1 MTSRIA
7 IWAAVAAFSLTGCQ
21 SEATSQAGS
30 TSAVPAKAAAALCP
44 SNPKI
49 GRRGTVSGQIEVLER
64 GGTMTFISVAG
75 CPVRIFAEG
84 QAAASCRRGGW
95 ATARGRIEEYDLFP
109 TMETFFIGVT
119 SVQCS

>member
-7 IWAAVAAFSLTGCQ
+7 QYAALAALLLTGCQ
-21 SEATSQAGS
+21 SDGPAQGNGAAAG
-30 TSAVPAKAAAALCP
+30 PAKAAASACP

-49 GRRGTVSGQIEVLER
+49 GRQGTVSGRIEVLER
-64 GGTMTFISVAG
+64 GATMTFISVAG

-84 QAAASCRRGGW
+84 QAAASCRKGGV

-109 TMETFFIGVT
+109 TMETLFIGVN